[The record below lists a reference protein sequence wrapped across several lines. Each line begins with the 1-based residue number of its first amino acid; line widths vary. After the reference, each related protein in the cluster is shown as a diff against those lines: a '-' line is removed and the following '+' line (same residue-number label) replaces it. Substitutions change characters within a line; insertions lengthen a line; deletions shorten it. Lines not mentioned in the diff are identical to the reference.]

1 MKVVY
6 TPAWLLSLHQCT
18 TICCILTTF
27 LHTTFLGSQSFGQ
40 VQYKYR
46 LTFNRDITYSISHS
60 RKITDSIKKQ
70 LLINIVAIFPKTKN
84 GYYRMF
90 IESFIQ
96 NSLFFFFI
104 YSVCAYK
111 SIIFID
117 LIVDFIDLLLF
128 VKVNDNRI
136 RQ

>member
-1 MKVVY
+1 MKVVF
-6 TPAWLLSLHQCT
+6 TPAWLLSLQQCT

-70 LLINIVAIFPKTKN
+70 FLINIVAAFSKN
-84 GYYRMF
+84 QKWLLQNVYR
-90 IESFIQ
+90 IVC
-96 NSLFFFFI
+96 LYFFI

-111 SIIFID
+111 SIIVIN
-117 LIVDFIDLLLF
+117 LIVNFIDLLLF
-128 VKVNDNRI
+128 VKVNDTRI